1 MITIENS
8 NLINWSEYPEYVC
21 AVVLCNNVDVN
32 TSDGLVMPKGT
43 EFIWLLSKIPTQ
55 TGASELTICNAKL
68 LCLDGFGLWNGL
80 NSGFCEFLDPLEL
93 HIKPCLKSK
102 ATSLNYKECE
112 A

>member
-8 NLINWSEYPEYVC
+8 NLINWSEYPEYIC

-32 TSDGLVMPKGT
+32 TNDGLIMPKGT

-55 TGASELTICNAKL
+55 TGESELTIRDAKL

-80 NSGFCEFLDPLEL
+80 NSGFCGFLDP
-93 HIKPCLKSK
+93 P
-102 ATSLNYKECE
+102 
-112 A
+112 